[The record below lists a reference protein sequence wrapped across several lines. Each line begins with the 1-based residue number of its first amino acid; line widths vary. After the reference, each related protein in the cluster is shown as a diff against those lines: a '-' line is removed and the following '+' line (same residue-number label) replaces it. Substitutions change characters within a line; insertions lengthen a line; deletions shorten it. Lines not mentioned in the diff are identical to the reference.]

1 MTRTPM
7 FPLGMVLFPAQI
19 LPLRIFEPRYRQM
32 IHECLRDEAAFG
44 VVLIE
49 RGSEVGGG
57 DVRTRIGTLARIVH
71 AQPYPDGRWSIAAIG
86 TERIR
91 VTGWLPDDPYPVA
104 EVEPFPDEPAT
115 GPLDTLAGQA
125 TELLR
130 QVLALR
136 AELGDAVPP
145 ATFDVSSSALAA
157 SYQLAAASPLGPVDR
172 LALLGTPGPGER
184 LERLVTLLTDERD
197 LCTAR
202 LALDAAAGD
211 DPTGFGPLDEG

>member
-1 MTRTPM
+1 MIRSPM

-19 LPLRIFEPRYRQM
+19 LPLRVFEPRYRQM

-57 DVRTRIGTLARIVH
+57 DVRTDIGTLARIVH

-91 VTGWLPDDPYPVA
+91 VTSWLPDDPYPVA
-104 EVEPFPDEPAT
+104 EVEPYPDEPAT
-115 GPLDTLAGQA
+115 QPLEALVGQA
-125 TELLR
+125 TDLLR

-145 ATFDVSSSALAA
+145 ATFEVSAGALAA
-157 SYQLAAASPLGPVDR
+157 SYQLAAGTPLGPVDR
-172 LALLGTPGPGER
+172 LALLGAPGPAER
-184 LERLVTLLTDERD
+184 LERLVALLEDDRD
-197 LCTAR
+197 LCTVR
-202 LALDAAAGD
+202 LALDAAADD
-211 DPTGFGPLDEG
+211 DPTGFGPLDDG

>member
-1 MTRTPM
+1 M

-91 VTGWLPDDPYPVA
+91 VTEWLPDDPYPVA
-104 EVEPFPDEPAT
+104 DVEPYPDEPAG
-115 GPLDTLAGQA
+115 GPLDTLVGRA
-125 TELLR
+125 TDLLR

-136 AELGDAVPP
+136 SELGDPVPP
-145 ATFDVSSSALAA
+145 ATFEVSSSALAA
-157 SYQLAAASPLGPVDR
+157 SYQLAAGAPIGPVDR
-172 LALLGTPGPGER
+172 LALLGAAGPAER
-184 LERLVTLLTDERD
+184 LERLVSLLDDDRE
-197 LCTAR
+197 LCAAR
-202 LALDAAAGD
+202 LALDAASGD
-211 DPTGFGPLDEG
+211 DPTGLEPFGDR